1 MKKLLSEAVIL
12 EKWEEIAFNRQF
24 NLTIS
29 KIFLL
34 DEMSVPLVL
43 VRLLVFR

>member
-1 MKKLLSEAVIL
+1 MKKLLSEAVIS
-12 EKWEEIAFNRQF
+12 EKWEEINFNRQF